1 MMTEDE
7 LDQKSTIILAGVKRL
22 AAVEG
27 FPVTDFALVGETDLD
42 LDEIRDTLWNT
53 LAPEHVDVVP
63 GDQAG
68 SVQVAGIP
76 GQPEEIPELGRS
88 AET

>member
-1 MMTEDE
+1 MTEDE
-7 LDQKSTIILAGVKRL
+7 LDQESTIILAGVKRL

-42 LDEIRDTLWNT
+42 LDEIRDSLWNK
-53 LAPEHVDVVP
+53 LAAKHLDVVP
-63 GDQAG
+63 GDREG
-68 SVQVAGIP
+68 SAQVAGIP
-76 GQPEEIPELGRS
+76 GEPDPLPELGRS